1 MADGLHMA
9 AGEPEP
15 DWRPLRPGEKVLVLM
30 DLVEAPDIS
39 REGIHLRDA
48 DAPEAMEQ
56 EPGEPIRIHDPF
68 PESLPE
74 QIPAQIP
81 AQIERRISET
91 SERIVR
97 ELAPAI
103 IERVIREEIEKL
115 KKENV

>member
-1 MADGLHMA
+1 VADGLHMA

-39 REGIHLRDA
+39 HEEIHLRDA
-48 DAPEAMEQ
+48 DAPEAMEK
-56 EPGEPIRIHDPF
+56 EPGEPVRIHDPV

-74 QIPAQIP
+74 QTP
-81 AQIERRISET
+81 AQIERLISET

-115 KKENV
+115 KRENI